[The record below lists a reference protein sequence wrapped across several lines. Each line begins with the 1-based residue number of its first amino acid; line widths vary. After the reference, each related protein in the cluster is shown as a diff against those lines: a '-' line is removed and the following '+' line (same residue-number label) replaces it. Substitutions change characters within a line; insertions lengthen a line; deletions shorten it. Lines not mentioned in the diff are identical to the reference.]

1 MVYAVPLHAC
11 RPTDSFITPC
21 APPSSEIAEHM
32 IIVTGR
38 SVPHMRKMADTVVA
52 AVCIVV
58 RVGLLVLEAACLNNV
73 LAVDASL
80 ALCAGAV
87 A

>member
-1 MVYAVPLHAC
+1 
-11 RPTDSFITPC
+11 
-21 APPSSEIAEHM
+21 M

-58 RVGLLVLEAACLNNV
+58 RVGLLVFEAACLNL

-80 ALCAGAV
+80 VLFAGAV